1 MKNIVSNYVS
11 RKWWYRY
18 IRTLNWF
25 SFRYYWFNWFLFIL
39 SVIVLVWLIRK
50 PVVQKGCSTEV
61 IENAIKVIN
70 ERLSHCC
77 SCQQQDPD
85 VNTSDRNH
93 PTLPPNT
100 IQCDG
105 NNGIQDEGNNLIP
118 QPQNFEVGTASGTM
132 QLCYIN
138 GNTYPDNIIIKHNGR
153 VIKETGEVI
162 GSNCIDVPYV
172 YHPGDPTYVE
182 VTVKP
187 STSTKTFW
195 KYTLG
200 CPK

>member
-39 SVIVLVWLIRK
+39 AVIVLVWLIRK

-77 SCQQQDPD
+77 SCIDQQDPP
-85 VNTSDRNH
+85 NT
-93 PTLPPNT
+93 PPLPPNT

-105 NNGIQDEGNNLIP
+105 NGFEDEGNNLTP
-118 QPQNFEVGTASGTM
+118 EPMYFEVGTTSGTI
-132 QLCYIN
+132 QLCYNN
-138 GNTYPDNIIIKHNGR
+138 GNRFPDNIIIKHNGHI
-153 VIKETGEVI
+153 IKETGEVI
-162 GSNCIDVPYV
+162 GSKCIDVPYV

-187 STSTKTFW
+187 STNPETFW

-200 CPK
+200 CPR